1 MSETIA
7 DKRDELVLAKEKLA
21 LFLDAEDRIVRGGQT
36 IVIDDGD
43 MKRMVSRA
51 DAKWLSQR
59 ISYYKGEVARL
70 TAEIANYG
78 RPRRRG
84 IYVRPM

>member
-1 MSETIA
+1 MNGTIA
-7 DKRDELVLAKEKLA
+7 EKRDALKVAEEKVL

-36 IVIDDGD
+36 MVIDDGD

-59 ISYYKGEVARL
+59 LSYWRGEVSRL
-70 TAEIANYG
+70 KSEIANYG